1 MLTRLNG
8 GCIDCPSYR
17 TCADAFTD
25 AAVHCY
31 SYRTD
36 ADPVQKPSHY
46 MLEGLDIEAI
56 DVIRSVLG
64 DGFAAYCRGNVLK
77 YLIRADHKGR
87 RVEDLRKAAKYIEWE
102 IEAREEERRK
112 DDKEVG
118 RIGEDT
124 ILADA

>member
-1 MLTRLNG
+1 M
-8 GCIDCPSYR
+8 
-17 TCADAFTD
+17 TCNECKGAPL
-25 AAVHCY
+25 C
-31 SYRTD
+31 TD

-46 MLEGLDIEAI
+46 KLNGLDIEAI

-77 YLIRADHKGR
+77 YLIRADRKGR

-102 IEAREEERRK
+102 IEAREQERRT
-112 DDKEVG
+112 DDKEVR
-118 RIGEDT
+118 RIGENT

>member
-1 MLTRLNG
+1 MACNECEVMACNECEGAPL
-8 GCIDCPSYR
+8 C
-17 TCADAFTD
+17 
-25 AAVHCY
+25 
-31 SYRTD
+31 TD
-36 ADPVQKPSHY
+36 ADPVQNPSHY
-46 MLEGLDIEAI
+46 MLNGLDIEAI

-118 RIGEDT
+118 CIGEDT

>member
-8 GCIDCPSYR
+8 GCIDCPSCR

-25 AAVHCY
+25 AAVHCN
-31 SYRTD
+31 SYRKDD

-64 DGFAAYCRGNVLK
+64 DGFGAYCRGNVLK

-102 IEAREEERRK
+102 IEAREEE
-112 DDKEVG
+112 G
-118 RIGEDT
+118 
-124 ILADA
+124 

>member
-1 MLTRLNG
+1 MLTRVNNG
-8 GCIDCPSYR
+8 CVGCPSH
-17 TCADAFTD
+17 TVCSDAFTD
-25 AAVHCY
+25 AAVHCN
-31 SYRTD
+31 SYRKD
-36 ADPVQKPSHY
+36 DDPVQKPSHY
-46 MLEGLDIEAI
+46 KLNGLDIEAI

-102 IEAREEERRK
+102 IEAREEEV
-112 DDKEVG
+112 DDKKTR
-118 RIGEDT
+118 RIGENT

>member
-1 MLTRLNG
+1 MLTRLNA
-8 GCIDCPSYR
+8 GCIHCPSR
-17 TCADAFTD
+17 KMCADAFTD

-36 ADPVQKPSHY
+36 SDPVQKPSHY

-102 IEAREEERRK
+102 IEAREEE
-112 DDKEVG
+112 G
-118 RIGEDT
+118 
-124 ILADA
+124 